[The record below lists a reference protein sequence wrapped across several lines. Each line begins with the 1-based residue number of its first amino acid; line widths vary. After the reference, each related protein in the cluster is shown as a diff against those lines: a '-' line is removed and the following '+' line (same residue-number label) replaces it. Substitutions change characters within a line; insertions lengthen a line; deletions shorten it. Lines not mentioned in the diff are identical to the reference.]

1 MTEQAKT
8 LTRTA
13 KPVFAVMTV
22 HDEDGNAM
30 RVHKE
35 QVTVHSVHKNA
46 EELLELMDTGSLPTN
61 SFYKLIK
68 LA

>member
-1 MTEQAKT
+1 MTEQVKT

-35 QVTVHSVHKNA
+35 QVVVHSVHKNA

>member
-22 HDEDGNAM
+22 NDEDGNPM

-35 QVTVHSVHKNA
+35 QVIVHSVHKNA
-46 EELLELMDTGSLPTN
+46 EELLELMDDNKLPPN
-61 SFYKLIK
+61 SFHKLIK
-68 LA
+68 LS